1 MRHKGS
7 KIVVAVLLLCCGRV
21 SGAEPVGGL
30 HVHMPRTVRLEGKD
44 IRLGALAIVRGPDE
58 KLVAKASQIAMG
70 RSPWSQEKMV
80 IDRRTILS
88 RLAANGIKAAS
99 VRLTGAEKV
108 VVTRRDV
115 VFSADKLVKV
125 AEAFIKK
132 ACPVP
137 GQCQWRLLRKPE
149 VLLVPEGGEI
159 KLLPR
164 LAGKLQGGY
173 VCVEV
178 VALNGKREIGVARIP
193 FKQLYSMRQL
203 VAVRSIPSGGLIT
216 TDNTKITLVSV
227 ASKPPEWRSPY
238 GMTCIQAVRPGG
250 VIRSSLWKAKKPI
263 VVIKK
268 NGAVQMKIQMS
279 GFIIVTTGQALQD
292 GRIGDVIRVRNVD
305 SKRIVMASV
314 APDGTVTPLYNKR

>member
-7 KIVVAVLLLCCGRV
+7 KIIVAVLLLCCGRV
-21 SGAEPVGGL
+21 SGAQNAGL

-58 KLVAKASQIAMG
+58 KLVAKASKIAMG
-70 RSPWSQEKMV
+70 RLPWSQEKMV

-88 RLAANGIKAAS
+88 RLAANGIKGAN

-108 VVTRRDV
+108 IVTRRDV

-132 ACPVP
+132 TCPVP

-178 VALNGKREIGVARIP
+178 VALNDKREIGVARIP
-193 FKQLYSMRQL
+193 FKQLYRMRQL
-203 VAVRSIPSGGLIT
+203 VAVRSIPSGGIIT
-216 TDNTKITLVSV
+216 SDNTKITLISV
-227 ASKPPEWRSPY
+227 ANKPPEWRSPY
-238 GMTCIQAVRPGG
+238 GMACIQAVRAGD
-250 VIRSSLWKAKKPI
+250 VIRPSLWKAKKPI

-268 NGAVQMKIQMS
+268 NGAVQMKIQMT
-279 GFIIVTTGQALQD
+279 GFIIVTNGQALQD